1 MQQMAQQTQAAA
13 VAALEIILTLAMLFQ
28 VLVVLVL

>member
-1 MQQMAQQTQAAA
+1 MQQMAQQTRVAA
-13 VAALEIILTLAMLFQ
+13 VVALEITATVLTLYR